1 MINQAEQLMISRFV
15 IKDKQER
22 FLGFIGKDKTRRKFT
37 DELYH
42 FRHFNWKLFR
52 EIPGSENERDAI
64 RAKLS
69 AKKSI
74 KTCQVVSVNSGL
86 DGKTLSVEDAIST
99 AVGEEG
105 TILIFGNAEVVYYE
119 AEPFDGRYISI

>member
-1 MINQAEQLMISRFV
+1 MNPTEQAMINKFV

-22 FLGFIGKDKTRRKFT
+22 FLGFIAKDKSRRKFI

-42 FRHFNWKLFR
+42 FKYFNWNLFR

-64 RAKLS
+64 FAKVNG
-69 AKKSI
+69 KKSI
-74 KTCQVVSVNSGL
+74 KSCRVVSANSEF
-86 DGKTLSVEDAIST
+86 DGKTLSVDEAIKN
-99 AVGEEG
+99 AVGEEA